1 MWVWLWDL
9 AVGRNWKN
17 SVESVSERLR
27 CLEET
32 VSRGL
37 MTFQEAA
44 SEGLRETG
52 GNVFGN

>member
-9 AVGRNWKN
+9 AVGRSWKN
-17 SVESVSERLR
+17 SEESVSEGLR

-37 MTFQEAA
+37 MAFQEAA